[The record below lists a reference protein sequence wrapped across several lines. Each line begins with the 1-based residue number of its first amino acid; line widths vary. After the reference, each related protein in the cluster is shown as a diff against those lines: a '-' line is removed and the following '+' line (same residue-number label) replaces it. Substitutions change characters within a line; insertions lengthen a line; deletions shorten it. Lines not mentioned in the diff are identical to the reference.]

1 MYLLH
6 FTEGQF
12 PAFLDAS
19 KEARLLFFGLFG
31 VSLLRSGCLFVFDL
45 FIAHLYHPYDCQKM
59 LLGFLVRS
67 MGLAE
72 WAVLLH
78 FNTAGIILLVFS
90 RNVISSLAFTAF

>member
-19 KEARLLFFGLFG
+19 KEARLLFFGLF
-31 VSLLRSGCLFVFDL
+31 VSAFLGAAVFLSSTCLLLIYIILMTV
-45 FIAHLYHPYDCQKM
+45 HKM

-67 MGLAE
+67 IGSCRMGSTFFISIRPESFFL
-72 WAVLLH
+72 
-78 FNTAGIILLVFS
+78 FFLVM
-90 RNVISSLAFTAF
+90 